1 MRDFLSFAAGVAAG
15 TLAMYYLDK
24 QSGRRRRALVRDKL
38 VAAGH
43 DAADLA
49 ESAGKRTVDR
59 LKGIVATGRFD
70 RVGGDQAASDSQLH
84 ERIRARLGR
93 VVSHPKSIQV
103 EVDQGSVCL
112 RGHILT
118 RELDE
123 LLSEVSQMRG
133 VRTVRNEL
141 TCHDTADGIPELQG
155 SNEAAGQ
162 AQY

>member
-59 LKGIVATGRFD
+59 LKGIVATGRLD
-70 RVGGDQAASDSQLH
+70 RVGGHEPESDSQLH

-103 EVDQGSVCL
+103 EVDRGEVCL

-118 RELDE
+118 GELDE
-123 LLSEVSQMRG
+123 LLYDVGQMRG
-133 VRTVRNEL
+133 VQTVRNEL
-141 TCHDTADGIPELQG
+141 TCHDTAQGIPELQG
-155 SNEAAGQ
+155 STEPAGQ

>member
-43 DAADLA
+43 DAADMA
-49 ESAGKRTVDR
+49 ESAGKRTVDH
-59 LKGIVATGRFD
+59 LKGIVATRRFD
-70 RVGGDQAASDSQLH
+70 RVGGNEPESGSQLH

-93 VVSHPKSIQV
+93 VVSHPKSIEV
-103 EVDQGSVCL
+103 EVDQGSVRL
-112 RGHILT
+112 RGHILAK
-118 RELDE
+118 ELDD
-123 LLSEVSQMRG
+123 LLYEVRHMRG

-141 TCHDTADGIPELQG
+141 TGHDTAQNISELQG
-155 SNEAAGQ
+155 GTEMPVQ
-162 AQY
+162 H